1 MKLSKIL
8 AVTAVMVSMSACN
21 MAMAV
26 DIAKEASKGFTV
38 AVVDIPLVVQKS
50 PQITALRT
58 ERQNKLNDLE
68 TFVVNARKD
77 VAAQKTDD
85 AKKALEDKY
94 NKELN
99 ERKDAIDADFAKKLA
114 AIDNDI
120 TALIRIKAKKLGYN
134 LTLVK
139 GSVIDGGSDI
149 TNEIIK
155 ELK

>member
-1 MKLSKIL
+1 MKLKKIL
-8 AVTAVMVSMSACN
+8 TITAVIAAFAVCN
-21 MAMAV
+21 TANAV
-26 DIAKEASKGFTV
+26 DLAKEGKAFSV

-58 ERQNKLNDLE
+58 ERQNKLTDLE
-68 TFVVNARKD
+68 TFVTNARKD

-99 ERKDAIDADFAKKLA
+99 ERKDAIDADFAKKLTS
-114 AIDNDI
+114 IDNDI
-120 TALIRIKAKKLGYN
+120 TTLIRIKAKKLGYD

-139 GSVIDGGSDI
+139 GSVIDGGKDI

>member
-1 MKLSKIL
+1 MNLKKIL
-8 AVTAVMVSMSACN
+8 TVTAVVAAFSVCN
-21 MAMAV
+21 MANAI
-26 DIAKEASKGFTV
+26 DLAKEGKGFSV

-58 ERQNKLNDLE
+58 ERQNKLTDLE
-68 TFVVNARKD
+68 TFVTNARKD

-99 ERKDAIDADFAKKLA
+99 ERKDAIDADFAKKLT

-120 TALIRIKAKKLGYN
+120 TTLIRIKAKKLGYD

-155 ELK
+155 ELR

>member
-1 MKLSKIL
+1 MKLSKFL
-8 AVTAVMVSMSACN
+8 AVTAVIASMSVCN
-21 MAMAV
+21 MAKAV
-26 DIAKEASKGFTV
+26 DIAKEASKGFSV

-50 PQITALRT
+50 PQITGLRT

-68 TFVVNARKD
+68 AFVVNARKD

-120 TALIRIKAKKLGYN
+120 TALIRIKAKKLGYS
-134 LTLVK
+134 LTLIK

>member
-1 MKLSKIL
+1 MKLSKVL
-8 AVTAVMVSMSACN
+8 VTTALIAAFSACN
-21 MAMAV
+21 MANAS
-26 DIAKEASKGFTV
+26 DLAKDAKGFKV
-38 AVVDIPLVVQKS
+38 ALVDIPLVVQKS
-50 PQITALRT
+50 PQIVALRT

-77 VAAQKTDD
+77 VAAQKTDE

-99 ERKDAIDADFAKKLA
+99 ERKDAIDKDFAKKLTS
-114 AIDNDI
+114 IDSDI
-120 TALIRIKAKKLGYN
+120 TTLIRIKARKLGYD

-139 GSVIDGGSDI
+139 GSVIDGGVDI

-155 ELK
+155 SLK

>member
-1 MKLSKIL
+1 MSLKKIL
-8 AVTAVMVSMSACN
+8 TITAVVAAFAVCN
-21 MAMAV
+21 VANAM
-26 DIAKEASKGFTV
+26 DLAKEGKGFSV

-58 ERQNKLNDLE
+58 ERQNKLTDLE
-68 TFVVNARKD
+68 TFVTNARKD

-99 ERKDAIDADFAKKLA
+99 ERKDAIDADFAKKLTS
-114 AIDNDI
+114 IDNDI
-120 TALIRIKAKKLGYN
+120 TTIIRIKAKKLGYD

-139 GSVIDGGSDI
+139 GSVIDGGTDI

>member
-8 AVTAVMVSMSACN
+8 TITAVIAAFSVCN
-21 MAMAV
+21 MTMAM
-26 DIAKEASKGFTV
+26 DLTKASGKAFTV

-50 PQITALRT
+50 PQITGLRT

-68 TFVVNARKD
+68 TFVLNARKD
-77 VAAQKTDD
+77 VAAQKTDE

-114 AIDNDI
+114 SIDNDI
-120 TALIRIKAKKLGYN
+120 TSLIRIKAKKLGYD
-134 LTLVK
+134 LTLIK

-155 ELK
+155 ELR